1 MTKPD
6 PSSPLEDDALDFLA
20 ENLEPEEK
28 TSVEFTEASP
38 YSAPDEDRLYTDH
51 IIRQNEAA
59 SRFLLLS
66 VLGAGVIS
74 LGVGIWYFIARNQA
88 QPQQTAPL
96 QVPEQPSFSP
106 LPSLNPSGTT
116 LPTLPLPGRVS
127 PGQTLPPSDSGILPG
142 NSAEPPTVPS
152 PKTNLPNT
160 SPTPPPPP
168 ISSPR

>member
-1 MTKPD
+1 MTNPD

-20 ENLEPEEK
+20 ENLEPEGK
-28 TSVEFTEASP
+28 TSVDFTEASS
-38 YSAPDEDRLYTDH
+38 YSAPDEDRLYTDN

-66 VLGAGVIS
+66 VLGAGVICI
-74 LGVGIWYFIARNQA
+74 GVGIWYFIVRNQA

-96 QVPEQPSFSP
+96 QVPEQPSFAP
-106 LPSLNPSGTT
+106 LPSSNPNGAA

-127 PGQTLPPSDSGILPG
+127 PGQTLPPTDSGISPG
-142 NSAEPPTVPS
+142 NSVEPSTVQS
-152 PKTNLPNT
+152 PKTNSPNI

-168 ISSPR
+168 GPAAR